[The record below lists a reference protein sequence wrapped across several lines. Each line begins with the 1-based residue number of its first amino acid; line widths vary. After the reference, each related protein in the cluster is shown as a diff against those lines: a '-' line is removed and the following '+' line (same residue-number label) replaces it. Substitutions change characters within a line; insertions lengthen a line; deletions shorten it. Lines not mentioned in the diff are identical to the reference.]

1 MDGKAIPF
9 IGLLSCSENCSKKS
23 SVIDMSKSD
32 YYEVLGVSKDASERD
47 IKKAY
52 KRLAM
57 KYHPD
62 RTAGDKE
69 LETKFKE
76 VKEAYEVLTDDQK
89 RQMYDQYGHA
99 AFEQGGGGHGGGFG
113 GGHGDFGD
121 IFGDVFGD
129 IFGGGGRRQSRQQRG
144 ADLRYNM
151 DLSLEEA
158 VRGKDVEI
166 KVPTWVSCKPCDGSG
181 AKAGSKPKTC
191 TTCHGAGQVQMRQ
204 GFFAVQQTC
213 PTCQGTGQIISDP
226 CDSCHGQGRVEKTKT
241 LSVKI
246 PAGVD
251 TGDRIR
257 LSGEGEAGMHGA
269 PAGDLYVQ
277 VSVREHPIFQRDGNN
292 LYCEV
297 PIGFTT
303 AALGGEIEVPTL
315 DGRAKLKIPA
325 ESQTGKMFR
334 MRGKGVKSV
343 RSGAQG
349 DLICKVVIETPVNL
363 NERQR
368 ELLEEL
374 EQSMG
379 KDGSKNRPKEKGFFD
394 GVKKFFDDLTK

>member
-1 MDGKAIPF
+1 
-9 IGLLSCSENCSKKS
+9 
-23 SVIDMSKSD
+23 MSKRD

-62 RTAGDKE
+62 RTAGDKD
-69 LETKFKE
+69 LEIKFKE
-76 VKEAYEVLTDDQK
+76 VKEAYEILTDDQK
-89 RQMYDQYGHA
+89 RQMYDQHGHA
-99 AFEQGGGGHGGGFG
+99 AFEQGGGGGHGGFG
-113 GGHGDFGD
+113 GGQGDFGD
-121 IFGDVFGD
+121 VFGDVFGD
-129 IFGGGGRRQSRQQRG
+129 IFGGGGGRRQSRQQRG
-144 ADLRYNM
+144 SDLRYNM

-158 VRGKDVEI
+158 VRGKEVEI
-166 KVPTWVSCKPCDGSG
+166 KVPTWVGCEPCDGSG

-213 PTCQGTGQIISDP
+213 PTCQGQGQIISDP
-226 CDSCHGQGRVEKTKT
+226 CNSCHGQGRVEKTKT

-257 LSGEGEAGMHGA
+257 LTGEGEAGMHGA
-269 PAGDLYVQ
+269 PSGDLYVQ
-277 VSVREHPIFQRDGNN
+277 VSVREHEIFVREANN

-297 PIGFTT
+297 PISFTT
-303 AALGGEIEVPTL
+303 SGLGGEIQVPTL
-315 DGRAKLKIPA
+315 DGRAKLKIPS
-325 ESQTGKMFR
+325 ETQTGKMFR

-368 ELLEEL
+368 ELLKEL
-374 EQSMG
+374 DESMG
-379 KDGSKNRPKEKGFFD
+379 TDSSKNRPKEQGFFD